1 MRLTPGSPAQPPRL
15 GRICAV
21 CLAPSPINI
30 NAIHG
35 PARRERNQGE
45 SSNHA
50 ETRARKKHLAMAR
63 LTRRSAL
70 CFC

>member
-21 CLAPSPINI
+21 CPALRAINI

-35 PARRERNQGE
+35 PARRERNQGA
-45 SSNHA
+45 SSNRA
-50 ETRARKKHLAMAR
+50 ETRAGKKHLAMAR